1 MELQII
7 VYSKH
12 MRLLY
17 GDMKHSSKVLARN
30 HHKFAADT
38 IQTFDKPQMLSNR
51 IFMKIKVAISMIQKV

>member
-1 MELQII
+1 
-7 VYSKH
+7 